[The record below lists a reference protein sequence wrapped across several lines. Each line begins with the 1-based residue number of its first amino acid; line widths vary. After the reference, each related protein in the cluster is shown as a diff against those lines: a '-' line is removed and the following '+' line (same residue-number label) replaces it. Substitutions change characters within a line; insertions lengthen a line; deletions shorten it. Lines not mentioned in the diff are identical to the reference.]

1 MRNSLTPAEQL
12 DQTSLRRSNAAP
24 FRPLFA
30 EPSMSKPVESSDRLL
45 AQYLGSSLQA
55 ATLRLAAGLIILA
68 SVAALVI
75 KLV

>member
-1 MRNSLTPAEQL
+1 
-12 DQTSLRRSNAAP
+12 
-24 FRPLFA
+24 
-30 EPSMSKPVESSDRLL
+30 MSKPVESSDHLL
-45 AQYLGSSLQA
+45 SQYLGASLQA